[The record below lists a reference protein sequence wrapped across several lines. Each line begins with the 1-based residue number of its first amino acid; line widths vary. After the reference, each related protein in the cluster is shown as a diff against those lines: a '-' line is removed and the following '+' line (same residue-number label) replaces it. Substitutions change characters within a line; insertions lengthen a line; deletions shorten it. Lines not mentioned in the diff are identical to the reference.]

1 MTVQVI
7 GTTVEVL
14 GKTYQLKCPENEVD
28 SLRKAAEFLEQR
40 MKEIRDRSHVLSV
53 DRIAVFAAL
62 NMAHEFLTLQ
72 EDKNH
77 YANTM
82 NDRLHDLQN
91 KIENFF
97 ALNAQ
102 LELHSAE

>member
-14 GKTYQLKCPENEVD
+14 GKSYQLKCAESEVA
-28 SLRKAAEFLEQR
+28 SLRKAAEFLEKKMQ
-40 MKEIRDRSHVLSV
+40 EIRDRAHVLSV

-62 NMAHEFLTLQ
+62 NMAHELVQITDEKDNFAQSIQ
-72 EDKNH
+72 E
-77 YANTM
+77 
-82 NDRLHDLQN
+82 RLQN
-91 KIENFF
+91 LHQKIESTM

-102 LELHSAE
+102 LELPSAE

>member
-14 GKTYQLKCPENEVD
+14 GKTYQLKCPEDEVD

-40 MKEIRDRSHVLSV
+40 MQEIRDRAHVLSV

-62 NMAHEFLTLQ
+62 NMAHELLTVQ
-72 EDKNH
+72 EEKDSYAKNM
-77 YANTM
+77 T
-82 NDRLHDLQN
+82 DRLHDLQN

>member
-14 GKTYQLKCPENEVD
+14 GKSYQLKCPENEVE
-28 SLRKAAEFLEQR
+28 SLRNAAHFLEKQ
-40 MKEIRDRSHVLSV
+40 MQEVRSRAHVLSV

-62 NMAHEFLTLQ
+62 TMAHQLLTL
-72 EDKNH
+72 ETEKNQ
-77 YANTM
+77 YEKNMT
-82 NDRLHDLQN
+82 DRLQDLHD
-91 KIENFF
+91 KIEKSF